1 MLPGIILL
9 PDACSLFGDQKKK
22 KQQRKKPKKTK
33 AYTNSD
39 LS

>member
-9 PDACSLFGDQKKK
+9 PDACSLFGDQKKEK
-22 KQQRKKPKKTK
+22 KNKT
-33 AYTNSD
+33 YTNSD